1 MRLENKQVDPKY
13 NKAVNLMTTWLVQ
26 KQIEDNEETR
36 GVFGEREDK
45 EETIEKK
52 ETEKMEKSVY
62 VGNIIKK
69 SLVVDNKILLTFSK
83 NQVNQIEEFQN
94 LLMQRHKNELK
105 LSIFSL
111 LISYM
116 IHTFLIVIL
125 KKLLNDYIF
134 ILCFRGSY
142 VVLLALL
149 LFVLIKVNKRVY
161 IRALFF
167 LLYFYGTICTLV
179 YINMIKSLQVKEIGL
194 LELVFVHLI
203 FVNSK

>member
-105 LSIFSL
+105 LSIFS
-111 LISYM
+111 SRSTTM
-116 IHTFLIVIL
+116 AKVGVWTRPTKSF
-125 KKLLNDYIF
+125 
-134 ILCFRGSY
+134 S
-142 VVLLALL
+142 
-149 LFVLIKVNKRVY
+149 FVLM
-161 IRALFF
+161 A
-167 LLYFYGTICTLV
+167 
-179 YINMIKSLQVKEIGL
+179 
-194 LELVFVHLI
+194 
-203 FVNSK
+203 